1 MTNLKPILDYLIYN
15 GLFYL
20 INEPMNRHTTFQIGG
35 PADIVVYPTR
45 RREICDLVRI
55 CRTEDIPYISLG
67 NGSNVLVS
75 DAGIRGLV
83 IMTDRMHRITV
94 DNDSRIEAWAG
105 APLSRVATIAKNYQL
120 SGLEFAFG
128 IPGSVGG
135 GVFMNAG
142 AYGGEMSQVIKSV
155 LCYDAENK
163 KTVELLREE
172 CNFSYRHSVFMENK
186 KIVVLGASF
195 ELAKGDWEEIE
206 AVCRKNMTA
215 RREKQPLE
223 YPSCGSA
230 FKRPQGHFAGK
241 LIEDCGLKGFTV
253 GGAQISEKHA
263 GFVVNLGGATAA
275 DVRATLEL
283 IQEKVKEK
291 SGVELEPEV
300 QIW

>member
-55 CRTEDIPYISLG
+55 CRAEDIPYISLG

-128 IPGSVGG
+128 IPGTIGG
-135 GVFMNAG
+135 AVYMNAG
-142 AYGGEMSQVIKSV
+142 AYNHQMNQVITATEYV
-155 LCYDAENK
+155 DGEGQLC
-163 KTVELLREE
+163 TVEGDDHQ
-172 CNFSYRHSVFMENK
+172 FGYRTSCFKDTNHI
-186 KIVVLGASF
+186 IVKTHLQLSPGKESEIF
-195 ELAKGDWEEIE
+195 ELMKQYTQA
-206 AVCRKNMTA
+206 RK
-215 RREKQPLE
+215 EKQPLE
-223 YPSCGSA
+223 LPSAGSA
-230 FKRPQGHFAGK
+230 FKRPEGFFAGK
-241 LIEDCGLKGFTV
+241 LIEDCGLKGRRV
-253 GGAQISEKHA
+253 GGAEVSTKHA
-263 GFVVNLGGATAA
+263 GFIVNVGGAKAK
-275 DVRATLEL
+275 DVLDLVDIIKTEVL
-283 IQEKVKEK
+283 QKF
-291 SGVELEPEV
+291 GVELEPE
-300 QIW
+300 IKFIG

>member
-55 CRTEDIPYISLG
+55 CRAEDIPYISLG

-75 DAGIRGLV
+75 DTGIRGLV

-128 IPGSVGG
+128 IPGTIGG
-135 GVFMNAG
+135 AVYMNAG
-142 AYGGEMSQVIKSV
+142 AYNHQMNQVITATEYV
-155 LCYDAENK
+155 DGEGQLC
-163 KTVELLREE
+163 TVEGDDHQ
-172 CNFSYRHSVFMENK
+172 FGYRTSCFKDTNHI
-186 KIVVLGASF
+186 IVKTHLQLSPGKESEIT
-195 ELAKGDWEEIE
+195 ELMKQYTQA
-206 AVCRKNMTA
+206 RK
-215 RREKQPLE
+215 EKQPLE
-223 YPSCGSA
+223 LPSAGSA
-230 FKRPQGHFAGK
+230 FKRPEGFFAGK
-241 LIEDCGLKGFTV
+241 LIEDCGLKGRRV
-253 GGAQISEKHA
+253 GGAEVSTKHA
-263 GFVVNLGGATAA
+263 GFIVNVGGAKAK
-275 DVRATLEL
+275 DVLDLVDIIKTEVL
-283 IQEKVKEK
+283 QKF
-291 SGVELEPEV
+291 GVELEPE
-300 QIW
+300 IKFIG

>member
-55 CRTEDIPYISLG
+55 CHAEDIPYITLG

-94 DNDSRIEAWAG
+94 SNDSRIEAWAG

-128 IPGSVGG
+128 IPGTIGG
-135 GVFMNAG
+135 AVYMNAG
-142 AYGGEMSQVIKSV
+142 AYNHQMNQVITATEYV
-155 LCYDAENK
+155 DGEGRLC
-163 KTVELLREE
+163 TVEGDGHQ
-172 CNFSYRHSVFMENK
+172 FGYRTSCFKDTKNI
-186 KIVVLGASF
+186 IVKTHLQLTLGKESEIF
-195 ELAKGDWEEIE
+195 ELMKQYTQA
-206 AVCRKNMTA
+206 RK
-215 RREKQPLE
+215 EKQPLE
-223 YPSCGSA
+223 LPSAGSA
-230 FKRPQGHFAGK
+230 FKRPEGLFAGK
-241 LIEDCGLKGFTV
+241 LIEDCGLKGRRV
-253 GGAQISEKHA
+253 GGAQVSTKHA
-263 GFVVNLGGATAA
+263 GFIVNVGGAKAQ
-275 DVRATLEL
+275 DVLEL
-283 IQEKVKEK
+283 VDIIKTEVLQKF
-291 SGVELEPEV
+291 GVELEPE
-300 QIW
+300 IKFIG

>member
-55 CRTEDIPYISLG
+55 CRAENIPYISLG

-128 IPGSVGG
+128 IPGTIGG
-135 GVFMNAG
+135 AVYMNAG
-142 AYGGEMSQVIKSV
+142 AYNHQMNQVITATEYV
-155 LCYDAENK
+155 DGEGQLC
-163 KTVELLREE
+163 TVEGDDHQ
-172 CNFSYRHSVFMENK
+172 FGYRTSCFKDTNHI
-186 KIVVLGASF
+186 IVKTHLQLSPGKESEIA
-195 ELAKGDWEEIE
+195 ELMKQYTQA
-206 AVCRKNMTA
+206 RK
-215 RREKQPLE
+215 EKQPLE
-223 YPSCGSA
+223 LPSAGSA
-230 FKRPQGHFAGK
+230 FKRPEGFFAGK
-241 LIEDCGLKGFTV
+241 LIEDCGLKGRRV
-253 GGAQISEKHA
+253 GGAEVSTKHA
-263 GFVVNLGGATAA
+263 GFIVNVGGAKAK
-275 DVRATLEL
+275 DVLDLVDIIKTEVL
-283 IQEKVKEK
+283 QKF
-291 SGVELEPEV
+291 GVELEPE
-300 QIW
+300 IKFIG

>member
-55 CRTEDIPYISLG
+55 CRAENIPYISLG

-128 IPGSVGG
+128 IPGTIGG
-135 GVFMNAG
+135 AVYMNAG
-142 AYGGEMSQVIKSV
+142 AYNHQMNQVITATEYV
-155 LCYDAENK
+155 DGEGQLC
-163 KTVELLREE
+163 TVEGDDHQ
-172 CNFSYRHSVFMENK
+172 FGYRTSCFKDTNHI
-186 KIVVLGASF
+186 IVKTHLQLSPGKES
-195 ELAKGDWEEIE
+195 EIAKLMKQYTQ
-206 AVCRKNMTA
+206 ARK
-215 RREKQPLE
+215 EKQPLE
-223 YPSCGSA
+223 LPSAGSA
-230 FKRPQGHFAGK
+230 FKRPEGFFAGK
-241 LIEDCGLKGFTV
+241 LIEDCGLKGRRV
-253 GGAQISEKHA
+253 GGAEVSTKHA
-263 GFVVNLGGATAA
+263 GFIVNVGGAKAR
-275 DVRATLEL
+275 DVLDLVDIIKTEVL
-283 IQEKVKEK
+283 QKF
-291 SGVELEPEV
+291 GVELEPE
-300 QIW
+300 IKFIG

>member
-55 CRTEDIPYISLG
+55 CRAEDIPYISLG

-128 IPGSVGG
+128 IPGTIGG
-135 GVFMNAG
+135 AVYMNAG
-142 AYGGEMSQVIKSV
+142 AYNHQMNQVITATEYV
-155 LCYDAENK
+155 DGEGQLC
-163 KTVELLREE
+163 TVEGDDHQ
-172 CNFSYRHSVFMENK
+172 FGYRTSCFKDTNHI
-186 KIVVLGASF
+186 IVKTHLQLSPGKESEIS
-195 ELAKGDWEEIE
+195 ELMKQYTQA
-206 AVCRKNMTA
+206 RK
-215 RREKQPLE
+215 EKQPLE
-223 YPSCGSA
+223 LPSAGSA
-230 FKRPQGHFAGK
+230 FKRPEGFFAGK
-241 LIEDCGLKGFTV
+241 LIEDCGLKGRRV
-253 GGAQISEKHA
+253 GGAEVSTKHA
-263 GFVVNLGGATAA
+263 GFIVNVGGAKAK
-275 DVRATLEL
+275 DVLDLVDIIKTEVL
-283 IQEKVKEK
+283 QKF
-291 SGVELEPEV
+291 GVELEPE
-300 QIW
+300 IKFIG

>member
-55 CRTEDIPYISLG
+55 CRAEDIPYISLG

-128 IPGSVGG
+128 IPGTIGG
-135 GVFMNAG
+135 AVYMNAG
-142 AYGGEMSQVIKSV
+142 AYNHQMNQVITATEYV
-155 LCYDAENK
+155 DGEGQLC
-163 KTVELLREE
+163 TVEGDDHQ
-172 CNFSYRHSVFMENK
+172 FGYRTSCFKDTNHI
-186 KIVVLGASF
+186 IVKTHLQLSPGKES
-195 ELAKGDWEEIE
+195 EIAKLMKQYTQ
-206 AVCRKNMTA
+206 ARK
-215 RREKQPLE
+215 EKQPLE
-223 YPSCGSA
+223 LPSAGSA
-230 FKRPQGHFAGK
+230 FKRPEGFFAGK
-241 LIEDCGLKGFTV
+241 LIEDCGLKGRRV
-253 GGAQISEKHA
+253 GGAEVSTKHA
-263 GFVVNLGGATAA
+263 GFIVNVGGAKAR
-275 DVRATLEL
+275 DVLDLVDIIKTEVL
-283 IQEKVKEK
+283 QKF
-291 SGVELEPEV
+291 GVELEPE
-300 QIW
+300 IKFIG